1 MISKFA
7 HLIDLGSGVTA
18 LWNSLRLRAIFLT
31 EPMTSLVRKMM
42 ESTTQ
47 LEDFAPAGQVTD
59 QGLQELMTAL
69 EAEHFLSPQED
80 ERKIAELRGLLE
92 QEPIGL
98 MYLIM
103 TDTCN
108 LACNYCY
115 LSGLLQTPHVAMN
128 MSRETIRKAVDLY
141 KAVLDGSGMKP
152 IVILYGGEPLVNKEG
167 VVFAIEYA
175 SQQLP
180 GTELII
186 VTNGTLVDEE
196 MAIFLAK
203 YSVSVGL
210 SVDGPPAVHDRNRV
224 TRQGKGTFEAVAL
237 AHQRLKKAGADV
249 GLSCTITMDNV
260 RELDGHL
267 RWFLHNF
274 GASKV
279 DYNILMGGECAVTE
293 YPRLMAEAL
302 IKCYELA
309 RGEGLTIG
317 RMTRKVDPFA
327 EGRFLLND
335 CGGCGKQ
342 LVITPDERIGVC
354 QAFLNSGEFFY
365 PLQEVT
371 EPRTHPLWNAWK
383 QRSPLNIPRCLA
395 CEAFGVC
402 GGGCF
407 YGPYMQHGTIM
418 EVDPVHCVHAK
429 ETLRFLLTDMW
440 KDVEGV

>member
-18 LWNSLRLRAIFLT
+18 LWNSLWLRTIFLT
-31 EPMTSLVRKMM
+31 EPMTSLVRRMM
-42 ESTTQ
+42 ETATQ
-47 LEDFAPAGQVTD
+47 PEDPAPAGQVLD

-80 ERKIAELRGLLE
+80 EQKIADLQGLLE

-115 LSGLLQTPHVAMN
+115 LSGLLQTPHVALN
-128 MSRETIRKAVDLY
+128 MSRETIQKAVDLY
-141 KAVLDGSGMKP
+141 KVVLDGSGMKP

-196 MAIFLAK
+196 MATFLAK

-279 DYNILMGGECAVTE
+279 DYNILMGGECEDTE

-309 RGEGLTIG
+309 RSEGLSIG

-327 EGRFLLND
+327 EGRFMLND

-371 EPRTHPLWNAWK
+371 DPRTHPLWNAWK
-383 QRSPLNIPRCLA
+383 LRSPLNMPGCLS
-395 CEAFGVC
+395 CEALGIC

-407 YGPYMQHGTIM
+407 YGSYLQHGTIM
-418 EVDPVHCVHAK
+418 EADPVHCVHAK
-429 ETLRFLLTDMW
+429 ETLRFLLADMW
-440 KDVEGV
+440 KDMEGV

>member
-1 MISKFA
+1 
-7 HLIDLGSGVTA
+7 
-18 LWNSLRLRAIFLT
+18 
-31 EPMTSLVRKMM
+31 MTSLVRQMVQ
-42 ESTTQ
+42 ESRCPEGSARAE
-47 LEDFAPAGQVTD
+47 LVSD
-59 QGLQELMTAL
+59 QRLQELMVAL
-69 EAEHFLSPQED
+69 EEEHFLSPQED
-80 ERKIAELRGLLE
+80 DKKVAELRGLLE

-115 LSGLLQTPHVAMN
+115 LSGLLQTPHVAMK
-128 MSRETIRKAVDLY
+128 MSRETIQKAVDLY
-141 KAVLDGSGMKP
+141 KVVLDGSGMP
-152 IVILYGGEPLVNKEG
+152 PLIILYGGEPLVNKEG
-167 VVFAIEYA
+167 VFFAVEYA

-180 GTELII
+180 GVKFILI
-186 VTNGTLVDEE
+186 TNGTLVDEE
-196 MAIFLAK
+196 VAVFLAK
-203 YSVSVGL
+203 YGVSVGL
-210 SVDGPPAVHDRNRV
+210 SVDGPPEIHDRNRV

-237 AHQRLKKAGADV
+237 AHQRLKNAKASV

-260 RELDGHL
+260 RELDGQL
-267 RWFLHNF
+267 AWFLHDF
-274 GASKV
+274 GASEV
-279 DYNILMGGECAVTE
+279 DYNILLGGEHIE
-293 YPRLMAEAL
+293 EDYPELAARAL

-342 LVITPDERIGVC
+342 LVITPDERIGIC

-371 EPRTHPLWNAWK
+371 DPRTHPLWNAWK
-383 QRSPLNIPRCLA
+383 QRSPLNISGCLA

-418 EVDPVHCVHAK
+418 EADPVHCVHAK
-429 ETLRFLLTDMW
+429 ETLRFLLADMW
-440 KDVEGV
+440 KDMERV